1 MLLARL
7 RLSTQLL
14 LLTVGTAAVAIILLV
29 AMAFYLTSEVV
40 QQEGD
45 QRLTALSEATGD
57 LMSEPLMAQDTA
69 GMQRV
74 LAAAVREEGLDRA
87 LVLAP
92 DGAIIAMQGSDRA
105 DADDLSADDQDF
117 ALSALRANQLRTRDD
132 SDNLV
137 DIAVPIA
144 ANGQAVGVLLG
155 QSSTSGAVDELLGIV
170 LPQMGAAGLG
180 LVLLAAL
187 VALAMARYIAA
198 PLRKLAVAATAVG
211 QGTLEALPNLRGSAE
226 VGALA
231 SAFGQMVADLRT
243 SQAAVAEQQ
252 RTLETRVRERTA
264 DLERTLA
271 ELQESITTREQ
282 LSATV
287 RGLSSPIIPVLDG
300 LLVMPLVGVIDS
312 QRAALLMETLLH
324 GVERYRATMVILDVT
339 GVPIIDTQVARTLLD
354 AARAVKLLGTQTML
368 VGLRPEL
375 AQTIVG
381 LGLDLTGLSTQA
393 DLQSGVTYAMRQRGG
408 AASLP
413 RA

>member
-1 MLLARL
+1 
-7 RLSTQLL
+7 
-14 LLTVGTAAVAIILLV
+14 
-29 AMAFYLTSEVV
+29 
-40 QQEGD
+40 
-45 QRLTALSEATGD
+45 
-57 LMSEPLMAQDTA
+57 
-69 GMQRV
+69 
-74 LAAAVREEGLDRA
+74 
-87 LVLAP
+87 
-92 DGAIIAMQGSDRA
+92 
-105 DADDLSADDQDF
+105 
-117 ALSALRANQLRTRDD
+117 
-132 SDNLV
+132 
-137 DIAVPIA
+137 
-144 ANGQAVGVLLG
+144 
-155 QSSTSGAVDELLGIV
+155 
-170 LPQMGAAGLG
+170 
-180 LVLLAAL
+180 
-187 VALAMARYIAA
+187 
-198 PLRKLAVAATAVG
+198 LRKLAVAATAVG

-287 RGLSSPIIPVLDG
+287 RGLASPIIPVLDG

-413 RA
+413 CA